1 MWFRGVLVAT
11 VLSAGVFGLD
21 AARAQSAGDPP
32 AAAQTTTIG
41 NALPDG
47 LSTALQLTEDQRG
60 QIRTFVASLRE
71 PLLSGD
77 TEALRRA
84 RIVLLDP
91 LEKTGVSVAFRLE
104 LAGNVLPIAEQ
115 MAQSQDPALVINAL
129 RIAGDLATEPAGRFA
144 AARLEDQR
152 TAVRFE
158 AAAAL
163 NRLLESVWRDAPAVK
178 SPQLQALV
186 RSLAQRVDAETD
198 AMVTDALVR
207 ALISGFRG
215 NAPEFADV
223 RASSLRALS
232 EAFGKRVRDPGSLSE
247 DTLRT
252 AVRAATAIRDVLT
265 DSSAR
270 GLTSTQIADAA
281 AFGGD
286 VLALTRRAIKSEP
299 FAAVGASDGGELRDA
314 KLRARDRLVQ
324 LASLGEAIV
333 YFAQQASGQSGQQ
346 TRYAQLL
353 RDASVQSDAQYAED
367 LRSLIGAQGVL
378 ARPPF
383 NISAD
388 RYRN

>member
-1 MWFRGVLVAT
+1 MIAAA
-11 VLSAGVFGLD
+11 LSAGVLGQD
-21 AARAQSAGDPP
+21 AARAQPAAEPPP
-32 AAAQTTTIG
+32 AAQTATIG

-77 TEALRRA
+77 SEALRRA

-115 MAQSQDPALVINAL
+115 MAQSQDPLMVINAL

-144 AARLEDQR
+144 AARLDDQR
-152 TAVRFE
+152 IAVRFE

-163 NRLLESVWRDAPAVK
+163 NRLLESVWRDAPAIK

-186 RSLAQRVDAETD
+186 RGLAQRVEAETD
-198 AMVTDALVR
+198 AKVVDVLVR

-215 NAPEFADV
+215 NGPEFADV
-223 RASSLRALS
+223 RSSALRVLS
-232 EAFGKRVRDPGSLSE
+232 ESYGKRLRDPGSLSE

-270 GLTSTQIADAA
+270 GMASTQIADAA

-286 VLALTRRAIKSEP
+286 ALALTRRAIKNEQ
-299 FAAVGASDGGELRDA
+299 FAAVGASDAGELRDA
-314 KLRARDRLVQ
+314 KVRARDRLVQ

-333 YFAQQASGQSGQQ
+333 YFAQQAAGQSGQQ
-346 TRYAQLL
+346 TRYATLL

-367 LRSLIGAQGVL
+367 LRTLIGAQGVL
-378 ARPPF
+378 TRPPF
-383 NISAD
+383 NIPAD
-388 RYRN
+388 RYRQ